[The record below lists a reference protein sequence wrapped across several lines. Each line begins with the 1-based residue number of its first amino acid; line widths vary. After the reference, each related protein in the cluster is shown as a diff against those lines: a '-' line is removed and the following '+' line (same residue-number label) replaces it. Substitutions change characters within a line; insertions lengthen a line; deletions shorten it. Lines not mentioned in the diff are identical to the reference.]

1 MSQNTFSTV
10 VHPITPRMTFAGP
23 LGGISVGV
31 AENQINCRNFLLH
44 PGKQWVRAR
53 STRRR
58 IAFEKSTRSKRRKG
72 QGDVVNIGF
81 GSLDSSQAIC
91 PLPLPWGSNHH
102 APNRPPAPSDRG
114 FIFQLG
120 RYFVLGIAI
129 LLSEPPWNGQQHPHQ
144 VVRQVPTRSRRHRRI
159 CREILMR

>member
-1 MSQNTFSTV
+1 M
-10 VHPITPRMTFAGP
+10 
-23 LGGISVGV
+23 GV

-58 IAFEKSTRSKRRKG
+58 IGFEKSTGSKRRKG
-72 QGDVVNIGF
+72 QGDVVNIEF

-102 APNRPPAPSDRG
+102 VPNRPPAPSDRG

-120 RYFVLGIAI
+120 RYFV
-129 LLSEPPWNGQQHPHQ
+129 SRHCHPSF
-144 VVRQVPTRSRRHRRI
+144 RTPLEWPAAPASSCTTSSDAKPTIRPRFY
-159 CREILMR
+159 ENTMNT